1 MFKKLLVF
9 LCRRPKA
16 DPSVCSRARS
26 VLIRPLSPA
35 LGDGIMTTAA
45 LAQLKEALPGV
56 RTGVIVNER
65 NRDLFSLCPLADELV
80 PDGLASALRQ
90 RGRWDIYLDYPR
102 TFNTTAIL
110 FAFLLRPLLS
120 VAFDK
125 ENKKAYTSSS
135 VKVYDLYCPNRA
147 MYHLNS
153 YLKLTPLAFAV
164 KEPVHYVLRAP
175 QTLNPY
181 PQDGKINILLAP
193 WGSTRRLEPRLLA
206 QAVAANAAPD
216 VRFWL
221 LNTDKAEG
229 REYLSAL
236 QATAETADIAQGKNP
251 SLYDFLTYI
260 YYADGIFAIDSAAVH
275 AACAYERPLV
285 ALYAD
290 YARNLAY
297 FSPLALMCVD
307 KIVSDKEALNNDD
320 FSTFSA
326 KTLKD
331 AMARLIERVRAARI

>member
-80 PDGLASALRQ
+80 PDGLTSALRQ

-221 LNTDKAEG
+221 LNDGKSEG
-229 REYLSAL
+229 GGYLPAL
-236 QATAETADIAQGKNP
+236 QIATTKADIAQGKSP
-251 SLYDFLTYI
+251 SLYDFLAYI

-275 AACAYERPLV
+275 AACAYDKIQAALFNNHKKKLCWYRPL
-285 ALYAD
+285 
-290 YARNLAY
+290 
-297 FSPLALMCVD
+297 PLPRTELVL
-307 KIVSDKEALNNDD
+307 SDTETEDIDD

-326 KTLKD
+326 QTLKG
-331 AMARLIERVRAARI
+331 AMARLIERVRKSDK